1 MGAARIQSYSV
12 YLTAQQEKMCSSEK
26 RLQGDKALLQ
36 ILSRLCIF
44 FLRNGALMNKTQ
56 LTEAFKEPVKFSWQ
70 ADGRKGSCLVSEE
83 QVATLPLEK
92 QGRGCQWIEVGVLHE
107 SGLKCSFD
115 LSLKSVYG
123 GVGAFFE
130 NLKASILFIVF
141 CLVLTFAW

>member
-1 MGAARIQSYSV
+1 MGTACIQSYLV

-44 FLRNGALMNKTQ
+44 FLRNGVLMNKTQ

-70 ADGRKGSCLVSEE
+70 ADGRKGSCHVSEE

-92 QGRGCQWIEVGVLHE
+92 QGRGCQWIEVWVLHE
-107 SGLKCSFD
+107 CGLKYSFD

-123 GVGAFFE
+123 GVGAF
-130 NLKASILFIVF
+130 LKTSKLQF
-141 CLVLTFAW
+141 CLLFFV